1 MLNNPS
7 NSDFTLSKAVLKK
20 VNSMLTTGVLEYLD
34 SQTFVDVM
42 DFFNNQLKYQ
52 DAIRIGDFG
61 LKIHFNSGAIHLK
74 KAQAYSNLNQLSKAK
89 EHLSIAE
96 NQDRKNGDIF
106 LTKGMLYSK
115 EGFSTDAIKAYR
127 ESINYLEFPTDAF
140 PYLAFE
146 LKAVGQF
153 QEAISILKKY
163 LLEYPE
169 DEMCSSMLFGIF
181 EEYEYYRLG
190 IKTYKNL
197 VDIAPFSHLNWFYLG
212 LFYKVTD
219 ENKLAYQAFEYAYL
233 LDSTFV
239 ASYHEMANILIEN
252 KVFYKAISILEEV
265 VEIEEPYAMTFT
277 KLAELY
283 KFSNNFSKALK
294 YAKRAVKEDPQL
306 DSAWFELGHI
316 LLKLEDITGAQTAFR
331 NAKGLNDDEFDYH
344 LNYAN
349 TYMRLE
355 DWSVA
360 KDLMIS
366 IINRFGM
373 HDGLLK
379 NVLICSVN
387 TNAFEEALTYA
398 TNAIE
403 YSKDV
408 DFLYFAAYFN
418 YKLNNKDNTLTYLI
432 KAINENPNRIKSLEI
447 LMKDMFE
454 ESYVKLLVIN

>member
-7 NSDFTLSKAVLKK
+7 NSDFTPSKAILNK
-20 VNSMLTTGVLEYLD
+20 VNSMLTTGELEYLD

-52 DAIRIGDFG
+52 DAISLGDFG

-74 KAQAYSNLNQLSKAK
+74 KAQAYSNLNLIKEAK
-89 EHLSIAE
+89 EHLSLAE
-96 NQDRKNGDIF
+96 EHDKRNGDIF
-106 LTKGMLYSK
+106 LTKGMLFSK
-115 EGFSTDAIKAYR
+115 EGQTESAIGCYR
-127 ESINYLEFPTDAF
+127 EAVKLLEFPEDAY

-146 LKAVGQF
+146 LKAIGNF

-163 LLEYPE
+163 LNEYPD
-169 DEMCSSMLFGIF
+169 DEMCSSMLFGIY
-181 EEYEYYRLG
+181 EEHEYYRLG
-190 IKTYKNL
+190 IKTYKAL
-197 VDIAPFSHLNWFYLG
+197 VDTAPFNHLNWFYLG
-212 LFYKVTD
+212 LFYKVSDQT
-219 ENKLAYQAFEYAYL
+219 KLAYQAFEYAYL

-252 KVFYKAISILEEV
+252 KVYHKAIEILEEV

-283 KFSNNFSKALK
+283 RFTKSYALSHK
-294 YAKRAVKEDPQL
+294 YARKAVKEDPQL
-306 DSAWFELGHI
+306 DSAWFELGLI
-316 LLKLEDITGAQTAFR
+316 LLKLEDFPGAQTAFR

-349 TYMRLE
+349 TYMRLK
-355 DWSVA
+355 DWTIA

-366 IINRFGM
+366 IINKFGM
-373 HDGLLK
+373 HEGLLK
-379 NVLICSVN
+379 NVLICSIHIE
-387 TNAFEEALTYA
+387 AHEEALTYA
-398 TNAIE
+398 VKATE

-408 DFLYFAAYFN
+408 DFLYFTAYFN
-418 YKLNNKDNTLTYLI
+418 YKLNNKDNTLAYLI
-432 KAINENPNRIKSLEI
+432 KALNQNPNRIKSLEI

>member
-7 NSDFTLSKAVLKK
+7 NSDFTPSKAVLKK
-20 VNSMLTTGVLEYLD
+20 VNSMLTTGELEYLD

-52 DAIRIGDFG
+52 DAISLGNFG

-74 KAQAYSNLNQLSKAK
+74 KAQAYSNLNQIKEAK

-96 NQDRKNGDIF
+96 QYDKKNGDIF

-115 EGFSTDAIKAYR
+115 EGQSIQAIETYRKAVAF
-127 ESINYLEFPTDAF
+127 LEFPEDAY

-146 LKAVGQF
+146 LKAVGKF

-163 LLEYPE
+163 LKEYPD
-169 DEMCSSMLFGIF
+169 DEMCSSMLFGIY
-181 EEYEYYRLG
+181 EEHEYYRLG
-190 IKTYKNL
+190 VKTYKTL
-197 VDIAPFSHLNWFYLG
+197 VDAAPMCHLNWFYLG
-212 LFYKVTD
+212 LFYKVLDKT
-219 ENKLAYQAFEYAYL
+219 KLAYQAFEYAYL
-233 LDSTFV
+233 LDASFV
-239 ASYHEMANILIEN
+239 ASYHEMANILIESKAYN
-252 KVFYKAISILEEV
+252 KAIEVLEEV
-265 VEIEEPYAMTFT
+265 VLIEEPYAMTYT

-283 KFSNNFSKALK
+283 RFSKK
-294 YAKRAVKEDPQL
+294 YAQSHKYARKAVKEDPQL
-306 DSAWFELGHI
+306 DSAWFELGLT
-316 LLKLEDITGAQTAFR
+316 LLKLEDLSGAQTAFR

-349 TYMRLE
+349 TYLRQN
-355 DWSVA
+355 DWSIA

-366 IINRFGM
+366 IINKFGM
-373 HDGLLK
+373 HEGLLK
-379 NVLICSVN
+379 NVLVCSIHLG
-387 TNAFEEALTYA
+387 THEEALTYA
-398 TNAIE
+398 LKATE

-432 KAINENPNRIKSLEI
+432 QALNQNPDRIKSLEI

>member
-7 NSDFTLSKAVLKK
+7 NSDFTPSEAVLNK
-20 VNSMLTTGVLEYLD
+20 VNSMLTTGELEYLD

-52 DAIRIGDFG
+52 DAISLGEFG

-74 KAQAYSNLNQLSKAK
+74 KAQAYSNLNQIK
-89 EHLSIAE
+89 EARIHLSLAE
-96 NQDRKNGDIF
+96 QYDKKNGDVF

-115 EGFSTDAIKAYR
+115 EGQTEKAISTYRKAVKL
-127 ESINYLEFPTDAF
+127 LEFPEDAY

-146 LKAVGQF
+146 LKAAGNF

-163 LLEYPE
+163 LNEYPD

-181 EEYEYYRLG
+181 EEHEYYRLG
-190 IKTYKNL
+190 IKTYKGL
-197 VDIAPFSHLNWFYLG
+197 VDQAPFNHLNWFYLG
-212 LFYKVTD
+212 LFYKVSD
-219 ENKLAYQAFEYAYL
+219 QSRLAYQAFEYAYL

-252 KVFYKAISILEEV
+252 KVYGKAIEILEEV
-265 VEIEEPYAMTFT
+265 VEVEEPYAMTFT

-283 KFSNNFSKALK
+283 RFSKNYAQALK
-294 YAKRAVKEDPQL
+294 YARKATKEDPQL
-306 DSAWFELGHI
+306 DSAWYELGLT
-316 LLKLEDITGAQTAFR
+316 LLRLEDVSGAQTAFR

-349 TYMRLE
+349 TYLRLN
-355 DWSVA
+355 DWAIA

-366 IINRFGM
+366 IINKFGM
-373 HDGLLK
+373 HEGLLK
-379 NVLICSVN
+379 NVLICCIH
-387 TNAFEEALTYA
+387 TKAHDEALTYA
-398 TNAIE
+398 QKATE

-408 DFLYFAAYFN
+408 DFLYFTAYFN
-418 YKLNNKDNTLTYLI
+418 YKLNNKDNTLAFLI
-432 KAINENPNRIKSLEI
+432 RALNQNPGRMKSLEI